1 MSKSTNQSAATEV
14 TPLLAVSSEAP
25 LAQAN
30 EEILIASEIGR
41 DDTKATGSDE
51 NDEGVDDEKPLPL
64 GQIAALCYCS
74 LVAPMAFFSIFPF
87 ISKMIQETGDIA
99 ETDVGFYAG
108 LIESLFSLTQMTLM
122 ISWGRASDR
131 FGRKP
136 VLVVSLFGVAVS
148 SSLFGLSKTV
158 WQMILFRC
166 FAGIFS
172 GTVVTIRSMVQEHST
187 PATQARAFSLLSFA
201 GNLGIFIGPVVGGAL
216 SNPAEQYPGA
226 FGNVQFLVDYPYAL
240 PSLVTGLFGLSSG
253 LISLFYIKETLATK
267 ETGKSGSEPPM
278 TTWEVVKSPG
288 VPPVLLLYCSISLL
302 ALAYTAVIP
311 VFWFTSVPL
320 GGFNLS
326 PIQIS
331 LLLGLGG
338 ISQAVWMLLA
348 FPPLHRRW
356 GTAKLL
362 RIAFYVWPILFV
374 FSPVAN
380 LFLKHGWTAG
390 FYTLV
395 PVAIVIGSGVAMAF
409 TGVQLALNNISPT
422 PAVLGTLNA
431 VALALTCG
439 IRAVTPAAFAIDTV
453 MGNDEDVTAGVC
465 VPQSPSAEQSS
476 PISSPRATH
485 PSPLHYTSNLQP
497 ADVRGRPRDRCC
509 HHASSSD
516 KQDNPLRT
524 ARRDLTSKPLSHT
537 LILILILTPPPIS
550 PIRYPFAC
558 TQPSRQSNR
567 LTPRDARRPT
577 DPQVFHLTPLSFCLV
592 NLKPLLPGHVLVSP
606 LRRVPHLD
614 ELTGAE
620 VADLFGTVQR
630 VARTLKRVYGAG
642 ALNIAIQD
650 GAAAGQSVPHVHA
663 HVIPRHDRDM
673 EGRGGGDKIYELLE
687 GEEGNVGGHLREREG
702 EGEPEGRRG
711 GRFPK
716 VEDSERKPRSMEA
729 MQEEAEWLAR
739 EMEKDGDA

>member
-439 IRAVTPAAFAIDTV
+439 IRAVTPAAFASIYAASV
-453 MGNDEDVTAGVC
+453 GSQILGGQLIWVIFVIMSISLMVLGRYIPKKAEGV
-465 VPQSPSAEQSS
+465 VVKSS
-476 PISSPRATH
+476 EHEA
-485 PSPLHYTSNLQP
+485 
-497 ADVRGRPRDRCC
+497 
-509 HHASSSD
+509 
-516 KQDNPLRT
+516 
-524 ARRDLTSKPLSHT
+524 KPLSHT